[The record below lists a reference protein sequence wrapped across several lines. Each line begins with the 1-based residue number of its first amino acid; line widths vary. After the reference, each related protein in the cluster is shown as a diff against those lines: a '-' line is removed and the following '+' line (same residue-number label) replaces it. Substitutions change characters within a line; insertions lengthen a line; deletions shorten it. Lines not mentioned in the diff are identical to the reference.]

1 MEKKIVTKDADFAV
15 YSQIYTSFQTPVHS
29 VRGNK
34 AGLLRLSPK
43 SLLKES
49 SKHCRYNSNPWN

>member
-34 AGLLRLSPK
+34 AGLLLRCP
-43 SLLKES
+43 
-49 SKHCRYNSNPWN
+49 NSVVRD

>member
-1 MEKKIVTKDADFAV
+1 MRW
-15 YSQIYTSFQTPVHS
+15 SQ
-29 VRGNK
+29 RK
-34 AGLLRLSPK
+34 AKCCKTITCSTFLFLHKHEIFPTFWFSPK

>member
-34 AGLLRLSPK
+34 AGLLRIASLSP
-43 SLLKES
+43 
-49 SKHCRYNSNPWN
+49 